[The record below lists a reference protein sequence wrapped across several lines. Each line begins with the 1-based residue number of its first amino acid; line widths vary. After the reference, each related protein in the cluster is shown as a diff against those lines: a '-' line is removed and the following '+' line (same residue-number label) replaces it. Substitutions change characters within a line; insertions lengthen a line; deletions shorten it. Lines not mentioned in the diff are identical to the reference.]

1 MQYSFGGAVACFY
14 QYVSAGEGG
23 DIEFHNSTFLNN
35 AAFGVLA
42 VVGNSDFRAGQGGAM
57 SIIGVTSRRVI
68 LFNVS
73 FIGNFA
79 DSTGSQLVYSI
90 GGAIVL
96 SQASKAAITLCKF
109 LENSA
114 VGGFGNDIAIP
125 TNSEDAVDILIE
137 ASGFYSPSFNITQ
150 TFLNVKQNLVDALNE
165 AGFISYFEVAGSP
178 SVAQFAVD
186 DTLYVSFPSPK
197 DHFSSV
203 FGFFVTSGRVL
214 VNNVNFIS
222 RYHIF
227 LGNFL
232 NFASKNE
239 LSKYV
244 SNTTFEIS
252 GSIPDSQLRITAV
265 SATVT
270 VKLRNGSCLGR
281 LNAINC
287 TVVVDRDMCISGG
300 SAITGSSFLAT
311 MSAKPTIEFQGVVFH
326 GAYYNNRF
334 EFLNK
339 ESYLSFSGVN
349 ALVSGSMVVAES
361 HNITK
366 DVIIALRDG
375 SNFII
380 GPRGQLHL
388 YSDTVFESSS
398 ISNISSII
406 NMGVISVVNQ
416 PTDKTEL
423 VIIGSNMN
431 QTYTGQLQVS
441 LDNRYETEPIMF
453 FDNEIYFGGI
463 LNATIAEST
472 KLQLYA
478 PQTPTSFSLLVYNNV
493 EAPEDLNITV
503 ITDTGLAFKQDFRY
517 NPSKK
522 TYNLSL
528 TISEISCE
536 NVNKYYFVDP
546 VIYSE
551 AAAASN
557 YLCHICL
564 LNSSCGFCSGGDGG
578 GCVYGDQCVS
588 GSMLRD
594 NCCLGGCSGHG
605 SCDADA
611 YFSSFECVCD
621 FFYTGEQCENLS
633 LYSWLFVG
641 FGVFFFFFLL
651 VSLGYYY
658 YYMKQPNRVL
668 EDLLH
673 QLSGDKTRKE
683 VISATHLQRLQ
694 QEFILKDVFVKY
706 EEIKIEDKIGE
717 GSFGEVFK
725 ASFRGAQ
732 VALKKLRNPMFMQ
745 LTTSDIEEFRKEA
758 YMMSRLRH
766 PNIVL
771 VMGISVVELETRRH
785 VSVDIED
792 VSIDEESNGRKD
804 SKAKKT
810 LCILTEY
817 LEQGSLA
824 DILYGPRRIPAEVWT
839 YELVLICAIQAA
851 KGMLYLHSQTP
862 PICHRDLKSSNLVV
876 DNHWVVK
883 VTDFGMSRIV
893 PESSIGESVSQGP
906 ERPSFFNQDLEM
918 TSNLGTTAWCAP
930 EIFTP
935 SEKARYSL
943 PVDVYSFGM
952 VLWELWERKRP
963 YEELPSRFDV
973 IDAIKAGNR
982 PVISDNCP
990 TGLMSLIQRC
1000 WQYDPTRRP
1009 KFSYIVRYL
1018 KEELARVQRQRN
1030 AGVAS
1035 AERNFFTDLLSPL
1048 STPNKLQELS
1058 NGSNEKKISSPWRG
1072 KIFGGSKSAHLEE
1085 KLLSASN
1092 ADSQSHDRTTS
1103 KSSAGAPIPVSW
1115 RDRYVMKFS
1124 GWRASTPDMGLPP
1137 SLTSPPSAALPP
1149 QQIVRG
1155 QVSLSPETEVASAA
1169 SSQRSFHG
1177 SGRNSA

>member
-1 MQYSFGGAVACFY
+1 VQYSFGGAVACFY

-35 AAFGVLA
+35 AAFGVLS

-57 SIIGVTSRRVI
+57 SIIGVTSRRVL

-73 FIGNFA
+73 FLGNFA

-90 GGAIVL
+90 GGAITL
-96 SQASKAAITLCKF
+96 SQASKAFITLCKF
-109 LENSA
+109 LDNSA

-137 ASGFYSPSFNITQ
+137 ASDFYSPSFNITR
-150 TFLNVKQNLVDALNE
+150 TFLNVKQNLVNVISE
-165 AGFISYFEVAGSP
+165 AGYIPYFDIESDLSMAEIS
-178 SVAQFAVD
+178 VD
-186 DTLYVSFPSPK
+186 DKLSVLFPSPK
-197 DHFSSV
+197 DHLSSI
-203 FGFFVTSGRVL
+203 FGFFVTSGRVV
-214 VNNVNFIS
+214 VNNVQFIS

-232 NFASKNE
+232 NFLSNNE

-252 GSIPDSQLRITAV
+252 GNIPDSQLLITAV

-300 SAITGSSFLAT
+300 SAITGSSFLAK
-311 MSAKPTIEFQGVVFH
+311 MVDKPTIEFRGVVFH

-334 EFLNK
+334 EFLTK
-339 ESYLSFSGVN
+339 ESRLSFSGVN
-349 ALVSGSMVVAES
+349 ALVSGSMVIAES
-361 HNITK
+361 QNITK
-366 DVIIALRDG
+366 DVNVVLDDE

-380 GPRGQLHL
+380 GPRGSLIL
-388 YSDTVFESSS
+388 YSDTIFESSS
-398 ISNISSII
+398 KSNISSVI
-406 NMGVISVVNQ
+406 NMGVISVINQ
-416 PTDKTEL
+416 PTEKTEL
-423 VIIGSNMN
+423 VLTGSIMN
-431 QTYTGQLQVS
+431 QTYAGQLRVS
-441 LDNRYETEPIMF
+441 LDNRYETQPILF
-453 FDNEIYFGGI
+453 LDNKVHFGGI
-463 LNATIAEST
+463 LNASIADGT
-472 KLQLYA
+472 KLELYA
-478 PQTPTSFSLLVYNNV
+478 PQNPTSFNLLVLNNV
-493 EAPEDLNITV
+493 EAPGDLNMTV
-503 ITDTGLAFKQDFRY
+503 ITDMGLLFEQNSQY

-522 TYNLSL
+522 IYNLSL

-546 VIYSE
+546 TMYADASS
-551 AAAASN
+551 ASN

-564 LNSSCGFCSGGDGG
+564 LNSSCGFCSEGGGG
-578 GCVYGDQCVS
+578 GCVYGDQCIS

-594 NCCLGGCSGHG
+594 NCCLGGCNGHG
-605 SCDADA
+605 SCDANA

-641 FGVFFFFFLL
+641 LGVFVFFFML

-745 LTTSDIEEFRKEA
+745 LTTDDIEEFRKEA

-785 VSVDIED
+785 VSVDMDD
-792 VSIDEESNGRKD
+792 VAIDEESNGRKD
-804 SKAKKT
+804 NKAKKT

-824 DILYGPRRIPAEVWT
+824 DILYGPKRIPSEVWT

-893 PESSIGESVSQGP
+893 PESSAGENVNPGL

-1000 WQYDPTRRP
+1000 WQYEPSRRP

-1048 STPNKLQELS
+1048 STPNKLQELPS
-1058 NGSNEKKISSPWRG
+1058 GSNEKKNSSPWRG
-1072 KIFGGSKSAHLEE
+1072 KIFGGSKSSHLEE
-1085 KLLSASN
+1085 KLILASN
-1092 ADSQSHDRTTS
+1092 DSSQSQDRTIS
-1103 KSSAGAPIPVSW
+1103 KSSAGAPPPVSW

-1177 SGRNSA
+1177 SGRYSA